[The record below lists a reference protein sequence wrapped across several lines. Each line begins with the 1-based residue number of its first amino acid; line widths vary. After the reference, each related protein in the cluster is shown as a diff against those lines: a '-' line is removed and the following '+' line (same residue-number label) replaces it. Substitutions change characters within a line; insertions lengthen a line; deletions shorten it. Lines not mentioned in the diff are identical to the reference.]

1 MAVDQ
6 KKPMTPEKIM
16 SIIALCCGALV
27 LVMLILSI
35 PYMNVEED
43 PQALREDGQVT
54 VPVEFIPEENQEEI
68 METEPKIPTIPP
80 EKNPY
85 GPYDFQ
91 YNRHNY
97 LLLQNLPSSPGVD
110 VSAWQGDIDWEQVA
124 ASGIE
129 FAMIRLGY
137 RGYEKGQLTEDK
149 YAKQNL
155 TGAKDAGLKVGAYF
169 FSQALSIEEADEEI
183 KFMLEI
189 LGEHYLAMPIVLDW
203 EIPSEKARTYG
214 KMDARTLTDI
224 QLHFCK
230 VMTEKGYTPMVYFN
244 CYTAYLYYDLAAVSD
259 IDFWAAEFTDS
270 PSFYYDYTILQY
282 SCTGRVNGIEG
293 DVDLNLAFVNYADS

>member
-1 MAVDQ
+1 MAVLDKQ

-16 SIIALCCGALV
+16 SIVALCCGALV

-43 PQALREDGQVT
+43 PQALREHGAEMAPMEQS
-54 VPVEFIPEENQEEI
+54 PEPEQEEI

-149 YAKQNL
+149 YAQQNL
-155 TGAKDAGLKVGAYF
+155 TAAKDAGLKVGAYF
-169 FSQALSIEEADEEI
+169 FSQALTIEEADEEI
-183 KFMLEI
+183 DFMLDI

-224 QLHFCK
+224 QLHFCQ
-230 VMTEKGYTPMVYFN
+230 VMSEKGYTPMVYFN
-244 CYTAYLYYDLAAVSD
+244 THQSENLYFLSELEAYPFWLALYQERMDFPWAVD
-259 IDFWAAEFTDS
+259 MW
-270 PSFYYDYTILQY
+270 QY
-282 SCTGRVNGIEG
+282 SSSGIVPG
-293 DVDLNLAFVNYADS
+293 IDGPVDLNVYMPD

>member
-149 YAKQNL
+149 YAQQNL

-224 QLHFCK
+224 QLHFCQ

-244 CYTAYLYYDLAAVSD
+244 THQSENLYFLSELEEYPFWLALYQERMDFPWAVDMWQYTSKGIV
-259 IDFWAAEFTDS
+259 
-270 PSFYYDYTILQY
+270 P
-282 SCTGRVNGIEG
+282 GIEG
-293 DVDLNLAFVNYADS
+293 SVDLNVYMPD

>member
-1 MAVDQ
+1 MTVAN

-27 LVMLILSI
+27 LVMLVLSI
-35 PYMNVEED
+35 PYMNQEED
-43 PQALREDGQVT
+43 PLPLRGQEPT
-54 VPVEFIPEENQEEI
+54 MAAAEAEMEQEEI
-68 METEPKIPTIPP
+68 METEPKLPTIPP

-97 LLLQNLPSSPGVD
+97 LLLQNLPSSAGVD

-137 RGYEKGQLTEDK
+137 RGYEEGKLNEDK
-149 YAKQNL
+149 YAQKNL
-155 TGAKDAGLKVGAYF
+155 TRAKDAGLKVGAYF
-169 FSQALSIEEADEEI
+169 FSQALSIEEADQEI
-183 KFMLEI
+183 AFMLKI

-203 EIPSEKARTYG
+203 EIPSEKARTYRN
-214 KMDARTLTDI
+214 MDARTLTDI
-224 QLHFCK
+224 QRHFCQ

-244 CYTAYLYYDLAAVSD
+244 THQSENLYYLSELEDYPFWLALYQERMDFPWAVEMWQYTSEGIVPG
-259 IDFWAAEFTDS
+259 IDG
-270 PSFYYDYTILQY
+270 P
-282 SCTGRVNGIEG
+282 
-293 DVDLNLAFVNYADS
+293 VDLNVYMPN